1 MSAAGAAAVL
11 APGARALAKTA
22 TSGPADTVFLGGSVI
37 TMDGRR
43 RIAKAMAVSYGRIVY
58 VGDVAVFA
66 SALAP
71 GASTAA
77 APAADIPKNLRRV
90 VRNSVTS
97 ILLGRPTIIAT
108 AT

>member
-1 MSAAGAAAVL
+1 MTDLRTTRRRFLGMSAAGAAAVL

-58 VGDVAVFA
+58 VGDVAGARDWVGA
-66 SALAP
+66 RTDVIDLAGGAVMP
-71 GASTAA
+71 GIQDGHVH
-77 APAADIPKNLRRV
+77 PL
-90 VRNSVTS
+90 
-97 ILLGRPTIIAT
+97 
-108 AT
+108 